1 MEISAQQLAALLNGT
16 IEGDPSVKI
25 TRPGKIESGQAGEIC
40 FFGNEKYEEYAYTTN
55 ASILL
60 VANTFKPR
68 QPIKPTLIRV
78 ENVYASL
85 AFLLEKFGEQTR
97 PTTATISER
106 AAIDPSVSIGK
117 NVAIGDFVII
127 EEGAII
133 GDGCRLYGQVYVGKN
148 VSIGSNSII
157 YAGVKIYYDCKI
169 GERCILQSGAVIGS
183 DGFGFA
189 PQADGT
195 YKKIHHAGNVIL
207 EDDVEIGANTTI
219 DRGSIGSTMI
229 RRGVKLDNLIQVAH
243 NVEIG
248 ENTVIAAQTGIAGST
263 KIGRNGRIGGQV
275 GFGGHLAIGDFVQ
288 IQGQSGVI
296 NNQPDNVKLNGTPA
310 IDFAGFMRSYVV
322 FKTLPAMARQIAAL
336 EKRLKDGKGDPSV

>member
-25 TRPGKIESGQAGEIC
+25 SRPGKIEAAKAGEIC
-40 FFGNEKYEEYAYTTN
+40 FLGNDKYEEYAYTTD
-55 ASILL
+55 ATILM
-60 VANTFKPR
+60 VANTFQPR
-68 QPIKPTLIRV
+68 QPLKPTLIRV

-85 AFLLEKFGEQTR
+85 AFLLDKFGEQQQYT
-97 PTTATISER
+97 PATISER

-117 NVAIGDFVII
+117 NVAIGDFTII
-127 EEGAII
+127 EQGATI
-133 GDGCRLYGQVYVGKN
+133 GDNCRLYGQVFVGKN
-148 VSIGSNSII
+148 VTIASNSII
-157 YAGVKIYYDCKI
+157 YAGVKIYNDCQI

-195 YKKIHHAGNVIL
+195 YKKIHHTGNVIL

-219 DRGSIGSTMI
+219 DRGSIGATMI

-275 GFGGHLAIGDFVQ
+275 GFGGHLVIGNFVQ
-288 IQGQSGVI
+288 IQGQSGII

-310 IDFAGFMRSYVV
+310 LDFSSFMKSYVI
-322 FKTLPAMARQIAAL
+322 FKKLPEMWKQLTAL
-336 EKRLKDGKGDPSV
+336 EKRLKD

>member
-25 TRPGKIESGQAGEIC
+25 NRPGKIESGQSGEIC
-40 FFGNEKYEEYAYTTN
+40 FFGNDKYEEYVYSTEAT
-55 ASILL
+55 ILL

-68 QPIKPTLIRV
+68 QAVKPTLIRV

-85 AFLLEKFGEQTR
+85 AFLLEKFGEQTK
-97 PTTATISER
+97 PTTVTISER
-106 AAIDPSVSIGK
+106 TSIDPSVSLGK

-127 EEGAII
+127 EAGAKI
-133 GDGCRLYGQVYVGKN
+133 GDGCRLYGQVFVGKN
-148 VSIGSNSII
+148 VVIGENSII
-157 YAGVKIYYDCKI
+157 YAGVKIYNDAQI
-169 GERCILQSGAVIGS
+169 GKRCILQSGAVIGS

-195 YKKIHHAGNVIL
+195 YKKIHHAGYVIL
-207 EDDVEIGANTTI
+207 EDDVEVGANTTI
-219 DRGSIGSTMI
+219 DRGSIGATMI

-275 GFGGHLAIGDFVQ
+275 GFGGHLVIGDFVQ

-310 IDFAGFMRSYVV
+310 LDFASFMKSYVV
-322 FKTLPAMARQIAAL
+322 FKKLPAMWKQLTAL
-336 EKRLKDGKGDPSV
+336 EKRMKE